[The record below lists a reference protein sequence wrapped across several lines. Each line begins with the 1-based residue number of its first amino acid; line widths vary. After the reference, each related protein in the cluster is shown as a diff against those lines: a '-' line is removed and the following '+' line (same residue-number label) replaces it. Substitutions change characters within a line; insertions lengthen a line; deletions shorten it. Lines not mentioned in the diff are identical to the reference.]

1 MSYKSNQEK
10 MIVDSN
16 GIVES
21 VAAGTASTLITDLG
35 SNNFRVNFSSR
46 IIKEL
51 TSADFELVG
60 CTISSIVNN
69 NQDALVTFSL
79 TATAASYSV
88 KVISDVLSE
97 FSESNTVSL
106 TDIAT
111 VSLNNGVAQEVDR
124 VRFTA
129 TFNYP
134 VTQTLTSSMVS
145 ASSGTVTNFSK
156 AVDNL
161 SVTFDVTTTASS
173 FTVKTLAVSGAT
185 KESNL
190 VSKSAT
196 NYWYSQSFDA
206 NNNNGASSLTFT
218 FKTIGLSVNMVKSGA
233 QSGFLS
239 DYNDDFIKFNG
250 LDYFWQN
257 YDNATTFF
265 NDNQIITFGNG
276 AEGPFLRNGLNPP
289 AGINTVQTNQ
299 NHFDVRNLNSS
310 SYTGQYLVKL
320 RTLGY

>member
-10 MIVDSN
+10 MVIDSS

-21 VAAGTASTLITDLG
+21 VASTTASTLITDLG

-46 IIKEL
+46 IIKQL

-60 CTISSIVNN
+60 CTIGSIVNN

-88 KVISDVLSE
+88 KVISDSLNE

-111 VSLNNGVAQEVDR
+111 VSLNSGVAQEVDR

-145 ASSGTVTNFSK
+145 VSSGTVTNFSK

-196 NYWYSQSFDA
+196 NYWYSQSFNA
-206 NNNNGASSLTFT
+206 NMYNGASSLTFS
-218 FKTIGLSVNMVKSGA
+218 FKTIGNPLEYSKVGALSNVYLVDSN
-233 QSGFLS
+233 S
-239 DYNDDFIKFNG
+239 DPKLNSIY
-250 LDYFWQN
+250 QN
-257 YDNATTFF
+257 LLRDNVSTNWA
-265 NDNQIITFGNG
+265 DNQYVAVVRTPSNQTI
-276 AEGPFLRNGLNPP
+276 P
-289 AGINTVQTNQ
+289 AGTYTFLTTQDEFQVYQNNSPYYGNFTV
-299 NHFDVRNLNSS
+299 R
-310 SYTGQYLVKL
+310 L

>member
-10 MIVDSN
+10 MVIDSS

-21 VAAGTASTLITDLG
+21 VASATASTLITDLG

-46 IIKEL
+46 IIKQL
-51 TSADFELVG
+51 TSADFQLVG
-60 CTISSIVNN
+60 CTIGSIVNN
-69 NQDALVTFSL
+69 NQNALVTFSL
-79 TATAASYSV
+79 TPTAASYSV

-106 TDIAT
+106 TDIAI
-111 VSLNNGVAQEVDR
+111 VSLNSGVAQEVDR

-196 NYWYSQSFDA
+196 NYWYSQSFDTA
-206 NNNNGASSLTFT
+206 ADNTPVNISFT
-218 FKTIGLSVNMVKSGA
+218 FKTIGLAVDLVKSGTQNGYIMDVDTYPSFNGVGLYYPNNFVPSA
-233 QSGFLS
+233 TVGI
-239 DYNDDFIKFNG
+239 YNDNEKMG
-250 LDYFWQN
+250 
-257 YDNATTFF
+257 
-265 NDNQIITFGNG
+265 
-276 AEGPFLRNGLNPP
+276 GPLLLVTNSQTPP
-289 AGINTVQTNQ
+289 AGTYLVTTSQTIYEIDFPAGTN
-299 NHFDVRNLNSS
+299 F
-310 SYTGQYLVKL
+310 TGQFLGKL

>member
-111 VSLNNGVAQEVDR
+111 VSLNSGVAQEVDR

-145 ASSGTVTNFSK
+145 VSSGTVTNFSK

-206 NNNNGASSLTFT
+206 SLFNGASPLTFS
-218 FKTIGLSVNMVKSGA
+218 FKTIGNPLEYSKVGALSNANLVDSNSNPQLNSVFYPVVRDNVSNNWADNQYVALVRTPSNQTVPAGTYTFLTTQDEFEVK
-233 QSGFLS
+233 QSGVP
-239 DYNDDFIKFNG
+239 YYGNFI
-250 LDYFWQN
+250 
-257 YDNATTFF
+257 
-265 NDNQIITFGNG
+265 
-276 AEGPFLRNGLNPP
+276 
-289 AGINTVQTNQ
+289 
-299 NHFDVRNLNSS
+299 VR
-310 SYTGQYLVKL
+310 L